1 MRVLALIASHNERR
15 FIGPCIEHLHE
26 HGAETYLIDNHS
38 TDETVEIAERYL
50 GRGLIGIETLPG
62 GRGNHLVLGT
72 QLRRKEELARELEA
86 DWFIHLDPDE
96 VRLPPPGGA
105 TLVEALAAADRDG
118 YNAVNFLELTF
129 IPTRESPDHDHAD
142 YAQTLRTYYP
152 LLPEFPHRLNAWK
165 AHDQV
170 DLSWKGGHRVRF
182 PGLRMYPES
191 FRMKHYLFLG
201 REHAIEKFV
210 HREFD
215 SREAVQ
221 GWFGWRTGFTVDQIR
236 LPGEAEVRTAR
247 SDDDLDPSN
256 PSKYHYFDERW
267 TSPLSAGVGL
277 GTSSLLS

>member
-1 MRVLALIASHNERR
+1 MRIVALIASHNERR
-15 FIGPCIEHLHE
+15 FIGSCIEHLRE
-26 HGAETYLIDNHS
+26 QGVETYLIDNYS

-62 GRGNHLVLGT
+62 GEGNDFVLRT

-105 TLVEALAAADRDG
+105 ATLAEELAVADRSG
-118 YNAVNFLELTF
+118 YNAANFLELTF
-129 IPTRESPDHDHAD
+129 LPTREAPDHDHGD
-142 YAQTLRTYYP
+142 FAQTLRTYYP

-165 AHDQV
+165 AGREV
-170 DLSWKGGHRVRF
+170 DLRSKGGHQVRF
-182 PGLRMYPES
+182 SGLRMYPRS
-191 FRMKHYLFLG
+191 FLMKHYLLLG

-210 HREFD
+210 RRDFD
-215 SREAVQ
+215 PEETAR
-221 GWFGWRTGFTVDQIR
+221 GWFSWRTRLSADGIR
-236 LPGEAEVRTAR
+236 LPSESELRTTR

-267 TSPLSAGVGL
+267 TSPTQASGGDETA
-277 GTSSLLS
+277 